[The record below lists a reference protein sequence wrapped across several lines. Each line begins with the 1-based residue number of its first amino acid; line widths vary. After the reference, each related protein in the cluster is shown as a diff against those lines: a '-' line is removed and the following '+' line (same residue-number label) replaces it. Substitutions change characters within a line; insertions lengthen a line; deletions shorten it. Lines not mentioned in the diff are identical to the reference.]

1 MSPVCWL
8 LFSRPIQL
16 QPGGATVF
24 PLLFFF
30 PARRPESLYSTE
42 MLLIYTLLSN
52 GGWEGQGHQL
62 ARPGCMWGFSPVLHF
77 TKGALYSK
85 STTTTT
91 TTLNGFAD
99 ESIAPDDQTDSLFF
113 PPLSSAQPRDAA
125 LPDRKFTDWVVVESQ
140 PPPDCNPVAHLA
152 LVSHYPPQLD
162 RASLFFS
169 FSFKLS
175 AFSSPGIITHCWHYN
190 ELPGMSIYI
199 AVAKQTAYSGSENN
213 NSH

>member
-1 MSPVCWL
+1 MDVARLLAPVFTAHTVATGPRNC
-8 LFSRPIQL
+8 FSSFI
-16 QPGGATVF
+16 
-24 PLLFFF
+24 FFS
-30 PARRPESLYSTE
+30 ARRPESLYSTE

-52 GGWEGQGHQL
+52 GGSEGQGHQL

-162 RASLFFS
+162 RASLFF
-169 FSFKLS
+169 FF
-175 AFSSPGIITHCWHYN
+175 FFYF
-190 ELPGMSIYI
+190 
-199 AVAKQTAYSGSENN
+199 
-213 NSH
+213 